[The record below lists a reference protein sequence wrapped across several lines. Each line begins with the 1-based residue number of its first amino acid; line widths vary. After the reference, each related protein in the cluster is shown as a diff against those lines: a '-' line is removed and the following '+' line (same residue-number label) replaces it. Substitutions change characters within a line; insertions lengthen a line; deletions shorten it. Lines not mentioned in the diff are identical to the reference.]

1 MSRDDAYTMTREDV
15 LRELELLPIWTL
27 RAPPPNQS
35 AVEPIQVIPVEAAAL
50 KLVEPVV
57 IEHVSIEQK
66 LIEQAL
72 IEPSP
77 SVSSPAVFIISDD
90 KKWAF
95 VLPAELTGQAAD
107 LFNNILRALHINKTQ
122 TSHTQQLVKEL
133 AELKLGVIV
142 AMGEEMAQQLFAS
155 AQTLDNLRGK
165 IHTIN
170 GLPIMATYHPNEL
183 LQYAF
188 NKAKTWDDLCLAMD
202 AVSN

>member
-1 MSRDDAYTMTREDV
+1 MTREDV

-27 RAPPPNQS
+27 RAPLSNQ
-35 AVEPIQVIPVEAAAL
+35 AVVEPIQAIPVEAATL
-50 KLVEPVV
+50 KIVEPIV
-57 IEHVSIEQK
+57 IEQV
-66 LIEQAL
+66 LIEEAL
-72 IEPSP
+72 IEPTP
-77 SVSSPAVFIISDD
+77 AVSSPAVFIISDD

-95 VLPAELTGQAAD
+95 ALPAELTGQAAD

-133 AELKLGVIV
+133 ANLEVGVIV

-183 LQYAF
+183 LQQAL